1 MSILFRVLPLG
12 QRIVTRVKPEASV
25 QPLEQ
30 LKSLR
35 QQVEAELQDFLTAQ
49 SNYFTSIAPELK
61 PAAGSLSAFVI
72 NGGKRFR
79 PLFAAVGALGA
90 GSNLSQSEIRAFA
103 SLELLQA
110 CALIHDDLMDASDT
124 RRGEPAIHKLFESMH
139 ESENYQGKATQF
151 GLSASVL
158 IGDLALIW
166 SDLMLNSSGVQS
178 DCLLAAL
185 AVHDEMRV
193 ELIAGQYLDVF
204 EQARGT
210 QSVAQALN
218 IARYKS
224 AKYTIERPLH
234 LGAAIAIPDA
244 AKRAQIVSIYSE
256 FGLPLGEAF
265 QLRDD
270 LLGVFGDPKVTGKP
284 AGDDLREGK
293 RTVLMAMTHDRIS
306 GPAEAEFLK
315 EFGNHDISESAIAR
329 LQEIITET
337 GAAMHVEDLID
348 ELTSTALEALNRD
361 EIVPQAR
368 ELLTEMAIIATK
380 RNT

>member
-1 MSILFRVLPLG
+1 M
-12 QRIVTRVKPEASV
+12 KPDTSA
-25 QPLEQ
+25 QPLDQ
-30 LKSLR
+30 LKDLR
-35 QQVEAELQDFLTAQ
+35 TQVEAELTTFLDEQ
-49 SNYFTSIAPELK
+49 CKYFTAIAPELA
-61 PAAGSLSAFVI
+61 PACQSLSAFVI

-79 PLFAAVGALGA
+79 PIFAAVGALGA
-90 GSNLSQSEIRAFA
+90 GSQLTQPEIRAFA

-124 RRGEPAIHKLFESMH
+124 RRGEPAIHKLFETMH
-139 ESENYQGKATQF
+139 IAEKFAGSTKQF
-151 GLSASVL
+151 GLSAAVL

-166 SDLMLNSSGVQS
+166 SDLALNSAGLESAS
-178 DCLLAAL
+178 LLAAL
-185 AVHDEMRV
+185 SVHDEMRV

-234 LGAAIAIPDA
+234 LGAAIALPDPAERA
-244 AKRAQIVSIYSE
+244 ALTSIYSE

-270 LLGVFGDPKVTGKP
+270 MLGVFGDPKVTGKP

-293 RTVLMAMTHDRIS
+293 RTVLMAMTHDRIT
-306 GPAEAEFLK
+306 GAAEAEFMQ
-315 EFGNHDISESAIAR
+315 EFGNPQISESAITR

-361 EIVPQAR
+361 QISHQTR
-368 ELLTEMAIIATK
+368 TLLTQMAEVATK
-380 RNT
+380 RNM

>member
-79 PLFAAVGALGA
+79 PLFAAVGAIGA
-90 GSNLSQSEIRAFA
+90 GSDLPQSEIRAFA

-124 RRGEPAIHKLFESMH
+124 RRGEPAIHKLFELMH
-139 ESENYQGKATQF
+139 SAEKYQGKATQF

-166 SDLMLNSSGVQS
+166 SDLMLNSSGIKS
-178 DCLLAAL
+178 ESLLAAL
-185 AVHDEMRV
+185 SVHDEMRV

-244 AKRAQIVSIYSE
+244 TKRAQIVSIYSE

-284 AGDDLREGK
+284 SGDDLREGK

-306 GPAEAEFLK
+306 GAAEAEFMQ

-329 LQEIITET
+329 LQEIISET
-337 GAAMHVEDLID
+337 GAAMHVEDLIE

-380 RNT
+380 RNM

>member
-12 QRIVTRVKPEASV
+12 QRIVTRVKPEASALP
-25 QPLEQ
+25 QEQ

-35 QQVEAELQDFLTAQ
+35 EQVEAQLQDFLKIQ
-49 SNYFTSIAPELK
+49 SDYFTAIAPELK
-61 PAAGSLSAFVI
+61 PAATSLTAFVI

-79 PLFAAVGALGA
+79 PLFAAVGAMGA
-90 GSNLSQSEIRAFA
+90 GSQLSAAEIRAFA

-110 CALIHDDLMDASDT
+110 CALVHDDLMDDSDT

-139 ESENYQGKATQF
+139 ESEKYQGKASQF

-166 SDLMLNSSGVQS
+166 SDQMLNSSGIKS
-178 DCLLAAL
+178 ESLLAAL
-185 AVHDEMRV
+185 SVHDEMRV

-244 AKRAQIVSIYSE
+244 TKRPQLVSIYSE

-306 GPAEAEFLK
+306 GAAEAEFMA
-315 EFGNHDISESAIAR
+315 EFGNHDISESAITR
-329 LQEIITET
+329 LQEIISET
-337 GAAMHVEDLID
+337 GAAMHVEDLIE

-380 RNT
+380 RNM

>member
-12 QRIVTRVKPEASV
+12 QRIVTRVKPEASA

-35 QQVEAELQDFLTAQ
+35 EQVEAQLQDFLTSQ
-49 SNYFTSIAPELK
+49 SEYFTSIAPELN
-61 PAAGSLSAFVI
+61 PAATSLTAFVI

-79 PLFAAVGALGA
+79 PLFAAVGAIGA
-90 GSNLSQSEIRAFA
+90 GSQLSDAEIRAFA

-110 CALIHDDLMDASDT
+110 CALVHDDLMDASDT
-124 RRGEPAIHKLFESMH
+124 RRGEPAIHKIFESMH
-139 ESENYQGKATQF
+139 SAEKYQGKATQF

-166 SDLMLNSSGVQS
+166 SDQMLNSSGIKS
-178 DCLLAAL
+178 ESLLAAL
-185 AVHDEMRV
+185 SVHDEMRV

-210 QSVAQALN
+210 QSVAQALK

-244 AKRAQIVSIYSE
+244 AKRAQIISIYSE

-306 GPAEAEFLK
+306 GAAEAEFIQ
-315 EFGNHDISESAIAR
+315 EFGNHNISESAIAR
-329 LQEIITET
+329 LQEIISET
-337 GAAMHVEDLID
+337 GAAMHVEDLIE

-380 RNT
+380 RNM

>member
-12 QRIVTRVKPEASV
+12 QRIVTRVKPEASA

-35 QQVEAELQDFLTAQ
+35 EQVEAQLQDFLTSQ
-49 SNYFTSIAPELK
+49 SEYFTSIAPELN
-61 PAAGSLSAFVI
+61 PAATSLTAFVI

-79 PLFAAVGALGA
+79 PLFAAVGAIGA
-90 GSNLSQSEIRAFA
+90 GSQLSDAEIRAFA

-110 CALIHDDLMDASDT
+110 CALVHDDLMDASDT
-124 RRGEPAIHKLFESMH
+124 RRGEPAIHKIFESMH
-139 ESENYQGKATQF
+139 SAEKYQGRATQF

-166 SDLMLNSSGVQS
+166 SDQMLNSSGINNES
-178 DCLLAAL
+178 LLAAL
-185 AVHDEMRV
+185 SVHDEMRV

-210 QSVAQALN
+210 QSVAQALK

-244 AKRAQIVSIYSE
+244 AKRAQIISIYSE

-284 AGDDLREGK
+284 TGDDLREGK

-306 GPAEAEFLK
+306 GAAEAEFIQ
-315 EFGNHDISESAIAR
+315 EFGNHNISESAIAR
-329 LQEIITET
+329 LQEIISET
-337 GAAMHVEDLID
+337 GAAMHVEDLIE

-380 RNT
+380 RNM

>member
-35 QQVEAELQDFLTAQ
+35 EQVEAELKDFLTAQ

-79 PLFAAVGALGA
+79 PLFAAVGAMGA
-90 GSNLSQSEIRAFA
+90 GSQLNDAEIRAFA

-110 CALIHDDLMDASDT
+110 CALVHDDLVDASDT

-139 ESENYQGKATQF
+139 ESEKFQGKATQF
-151 GLSASVL
+151 GLSAAVL

-166 SDLMLNSSGVQS
+166 SDQMLNSSGIKS
-178 DCLLAAL
+178 ESLLAAL
-185 AVHDEMRV
+185 SVHDEMRV

-244 AKRAQIVSIYSE
+244 AKRAQLVSIYSE

-315 EFGNHDISESAIAR
+315 EFGNHDISDSAIAR
-329 LQEIITET
+329 LQEIISET
-337 GAAMHVEDLID
+337 GAAMHVEDLIED
-348 ELTSTALEALNRD
+348 LTSTALEALNRD

-380 RNT
+380 RNM

>member
-1 MSILFRVLPLG
+1 MPLG
-12 QRIVTRVKPEASV
+12 QRIVTRVKPEASALP
-25 QPLEQ
+25 QEQ

-35 QQVEAELQDFLTAQ
+35 EQVEAQLQDFLSTQ
-49 SNYFTSIAPELK
+49 SDYFTAIAPELK
-61 PAAGSLSAFVI
+61 PAATSLTAFVI

-79 PLFAAVGALGA
+79 PLFAAVGAMGA
-90 GSNLSQSEIRAFA
+90 GSQLSDAEIRAFA

-110 CALIHDDLMDASDT
+110 CALVHDDLMDASDT

-139 ESENYQGKATQF
+139 ESEKYQGKATQF

-166 SDLMLNSSGVQS
+166 SDQMLNSSGIKS
-178 DCLLAAL
+178 ESLLAAL
-185 AVHDEMRV
+185 SVHDEMRV

-244 AKRAQIVSIYSE
+244 AKRAQIISIYSE

-306 GPAEAEFLK
+306 GAAEAEFMQ
-315 EFGNHDISESAIAR
+315 EFGNHNISESAIAR
-329 LQEIITET
+329 LQEIISET
-337 GAAMHVEDLID
+337 GAAMHVEDLIE

-380 RNT
+380 RNM

>member
-1 MSILFRVLPLG
+1 MSILFRVIPLG
-12 QRIVTRVKPEASV
+12 QRIVTRVKPEASA

-35 QQVEAELQDFLTAQ
+35 EQVEAQLQDFLTSQ
-49 SNYFTSIAPELK
+49 SEYFTSIAPELN
-61 PAAGSLSAFVI
+61 PAATSLTAFVI

-79 PLFAAVGALGA
+79 PLFAAVGAIGA
-90 GSNLSQSEIRAFA
+90 GSQLKDAEIRAFA

-110 CALIHDDLMDASDT
+110 CALVHDDLMDASDT
-124 RRGEPAIHKLFESMH
+124 RRGEPAIHKIFESMH
-139 ESENYQGKATQF
+139 SAEKYQGKATQF

-166 SDLMLNSSGVQS
+166 SDQMLNSSGIKS
-178 DCLLAAL
+178 ESLLAAL
-185 AVHDEMRV
+185 SVHDEMRV

-210 QSVAQALN
+210 QSVAQALK

-244 AKRAQIVSIYSE
+244 AKRSQIISIYSE

-306 GPAEAEFLK
+306 GAAEAEFIQ
-315 EFGNHDISESAIAR
+315 EFGNHNISESAIAR
-329 LQEIITET
+329 LQEIISET
-337 GAAMHVEDLID
+337 GAAMHVEDLIE

-380 RNT
+380 RNM

>member
-1 MSILFRVLPLG
+1 MSIWSRGLPLG
-12 QRIVTRVKPEASV
+12 QRIVTRVKPEASA
-25 QPLEQ
+25 QSLEQ

-35 QQVEAELQDFLTAQ
+35 ERVEAQLKDFLTTQ
-49 SNYFTSIAPELK
+49 GDYFTAIAPELK
-61 PAAGSLSAFVI
+61 PAASSLSAFVV

-79 PLFAAVGALGA
+79 PLFAAVGAMGA
-90 GSNLSQSEIRAFA
+90 GSQLSDAEIRAFS

-110 CALIHDDLMDASDT
+110 CALVHDDLMDASDT

-139 ESENYQGKATQF
+139 ASEKYQGKATQF
-151 GLSASVL
+151 GLSAAVL

-166 SDLMLNSSGVQS
+166 SDLMLNSSGVS
-178 DCLLAAL
+178 NDSLLAAL
-185 AVHDEMRV
+185 SVHDEMRV

-234 LGAAIAIPDA
+234 LGAAIAMPDT

-284 AGDDLREGK
+284 SGDDLREGK

-306 GPAEAEFLK
+306 GSAEAEFMK
-315 EFGNHDISESAIAR
+315 EFGNHNISESAIAR
-329 LQEIITET
+329 LQEIISET
-337 GAAMHVEDLID
+337 GAAMHVEDLIE
-348 ELTSTALEALNRD
+348 ELTSTALEAINRD
-361 EIVPQAR
+361 EIDSQVR
-368 ELLTEMAIIATK
+368 ELLTQMAIIATK

>member
-12 QRIVTRVKPEASV
+12 QRIVTRVKPEATAQS
-25 QPLEQ
+25 LEQ

-35 QQVEAELQDFLTAQ
+35 EQVEAQLQDFLSTQ
-49 SNYFTSIAPELK
+49 SEYFTAIAPELK
-61 PAAGSLSAFVI
+61 PAATSLTAFVI

-79 PLFAAVGALGA
+79 PLFAAVGAMGA
-90 GSNLSQSEIRAFA
+90 GSQLSDAEIRAFA

-110 CALIHDDLMDASDT
+110 CALVHDDLMDASDT

-139 ESENYQGKATQF
+139 SAEKYQGKATQF

-166 SDLMLNSSGVQS
+166 SDQMLNSSGIKS
-178 DCLLAAL
+178 ESLLAAL
-185 AVHDEMRV
+185 SVHDEMRV

-244 AKRAQIVSIYSE
+244 AKRAQIISIYSE

-329 LQEIITET
+329 LQEIISET
-337 GAAMHVEDLID
+337 GAAMHVEDLIE

-380 RNT
+380 RNM

>member
-12 QRIVTRVKPEASV
+12 QRIVTRVKPEASA
-25 QPLEQ
+25 QSLEQ

-35 QQVEAELQDFLTAQ
+35 EQIEAQLQDFLTTQ
-49 SNYFTSIAPELK
+49 SDYFTAIAPELN
-61 PAAGSLSAFVI
+61 PAATSLTAFVI

-79 PLFAAVGALGA
+79 PLFAAVGAMGA
-90 GSNLSQSEIRAFA
+90 GSQLNDAEIRAFA

-110 CALIHDDLMDASDT
+110 CALVHDDLMDASDT

-139 ESENYQGKATQF
+139 ESEKFQGKATQF

-166 SDLMLNSSGVQS
+166 SDQMLNSSGIKS
-178 DCLLAAL
+178 ESLLAAL
-185 AVHDEMRV
+185 SVHDEMRV

-244 AKRAQIVSIYSE
+244 AKRAQLVSIYSE

-315 EFGNHDISESAIAR
+315 EFGNHDISDSAIAR
-329 LQEIITET
+329 LQEIISET
-337 GAAMHVEDLID
+337 GAAMHVEDLIED
-348 ELTSTALEALNRD
+348 LTSTALEALNRD

-380 RNT
+380 RNM

>member
-79 PLFAAVGALGA
+79 PLFAAVGAIGA
-90 GSNLSQSEIRAFA
+90 GSDLPQSEIRAFA

-139 ESENYQGKATQF
+139 VTEKYQGKATQF

-158 IGDLALIW
+158 VGDLALIW
-166 SDLMLNSSGVQS
+166 SDQMLNSSGIKS
-178 DCLLAAL
+178 ESLLAAL
-185 AVHDEMRV
+185 SVHDEMRV

-244 AKRAQIVSIYSE
+244 TKRAQLVSIYSE

-315 EFGNHDISESAIAR
+315 EFGNHDISEGAIAR

-337 GAAMHVEDLID
+337 GAAMHVEDLIE

>member
-12 QRIVTRVKPEASV
+12 QRIVTRVKPEASL

-61 PAAGSLSAFVI
+61 PAASSLSAFVV

-79 PLFAAVGALGA
+79 PLFAAVGAMGA
-90 GSNLSQSEIRAFA
+90 GSQLSNAEIRAFA

-110 CALIHDDLMDASDT
+110 CALVHDDLMDASDT

-139 ESENYQGKATQF
+139 SAEKYQGKATQF

-166 SDLMLNSSGVQS
+166 SDQMLNSSGINNDS
-178 DCLLAAL
+178 LLAAL
-185 AVHDEMRV
+185 SVHDEMRV

-210 QSVAQALN
+210 QSVAQALK

-244 AKRAQIVSIYSE
+244 AKRAQIISIYSE

-306 GPAEAEFLK
+306 GAAEAEFIQ
-315 EFGNHDISESAIAR
+315 EFGNHNISKSAIAR
-329 LQEIITET
+329 LQEIISET
-337 GAAMHVEDLID
+337 GAAMHVEDLIE

-380 RNT
+380 RNM

>member
-12 QRIVTRVKPEASV
+12 QRIVTRVKPEATA

-35 QQVEAELQDFLTAQ
+35 EQVEAQLQDFLSTQ
-49 SNYFTSIAPELK
+49 SEYFTSIASELN
-61 PAAGSLSAFVI
+61 PAATSLTAFVI

-79 PLFAAVGALGA
+79 PLFAAVGAMGA
-90 GSNLSQSEIRAFA
+90 GSQLSDAEIRAFA

-110 CALIHDDLMDASDT
+110 CALVHDDLMDASDT
-124 RRGEPAIHKLFESMH
+124 RRGEPAIHKLFESIH
-139 ESENYQGKATQF
+139 SAEKYQGKATQF

-166 SDLMLNSSGVQS
+166 SDQMLNSSGIKS
-178 DCLLAAL
+178 ESLLAAL
-185 AVHDEMRV
+185 SVHDEMRV

-244 AKRAQIVSIYSE
+244 AKRAHIISIYSE

-329 LQEIITET
+329 LQEIISET
-337 GAAMHVEDLID
+337 GAAMHVEDLIE

-380 RNT
+380 RNM

>member
-1 MSILFRVLPLG
+1 MSIWSHGLPLG

-35 QQVEAELQDFLTAQ
+35 EQVEAELQDFLTAQ

-79 PLFAAVGALGA
+79 PLFAAVGAIGA

-110 CALIHDDLMDASDT
+110 CALIHDDLMDESDT
-124 RRGEPAIHKLFESMH
+124 RRGEPAIHKLFETMH
-139 ESENYQGKATQF
+139 VAEKYQGKPTQF

-158 IGDLALIW
+158 VGDLALIW
-166 SDLMLNSSGVQS
+166 SDLMLNSSGIKNES
-178 DCLLAAL
+178 LLAAL
-185 AVHDEMRV
+185 SVHDEMRV

-234 LGAAIAIPDA
+234 LGAAIAIPDPA
-244 AKRAQIVSIYSE
+244 MRAQLVSIYSE

-306 GPAEAEFLK
+306 GAAEAEFLQ

-329 LQEIITET
+329 LQEIIAET
-337 GAAMHVEDLID
+337 GAAMHVEDLIE

-368 ELLTEMAIIATK
+368 ELLTEMATIATK
-380 RNT
+380 RNM

>member
-1 MSILFRVLPLG
+1 MSILFRVIPLG
-12 QRIVTRVKPEASV
+12 QRIVTRVKPEASA

-35 QQVEAELQDFLTAQ
+35 EQVEAQLQDFLTSQ
-49 SNYFTSIAPELK
+49 SEYFTSIAPELN
-61 PAAGSLSAFVI
+61 PAATSLTAFVI

-79 PLFAAVGALGA
+79 PLFAAVGAIGA
-90 GSNLSQSEIRAFA
+90 GSQLSDAEIRAFA

-110 CALIHDDLMDASDT
+110 CALVHDDLMDASDT
-124 RRGEPAIHKLFESMH
+124 RRGEPAIHKIFESMH
-139 ESENYQGKATQF
+139 SAEKYQGKATQF

-166 SDLMLNSSGVQS
+166 SDQMLNSSGIKS
-178 DCLLAAL
+178 ESLLAAL
-185 AVHDEMRV
+185 SVHDEMRV

-210 QSVAQALN
+210 QSVAQSLK

-244 AKRAQIVSIYSE
+244 AKRAQIISIYSE

-306 GPAEAEFLK
+306 GAAEAEFIQ
-315 EFGNHDISESAIAR
+315 EFGNHNISESAIAR
-329 LQEIITET
+329 LQEIISET
-337 GAAMHVEDLID
+337 GAAMHVEDLIE

-380 RNT
+380 RNM

>member
-1 MSILFRVLPLG
+1 MSILFRVIPLG

-30 LKSLR
+30 LKYLR
-35 QQVEAELQDFLTAQ
+35 EEIEAELQDFLTAQ

-79 PLFAAVGALGA
+79 PLFAAVGAMGA

-139 ESENYQGKATQF
+139 IAENYQGKATQF

-166 SDLMLNSSGVQS
+166 SDLMLNSSGVKS
-178 DCLLAAL
+178 DSLIAAIS
-185 AVHDEMRV
+185 VHDEMRV

-244 AKRAQIVSIYSE
+244 AKRAQIISIYSE

-306 GPAEAEFLK
+306 GAAEAEFMQ

-329 LQEIITET
+329 LQEIISET
-337 GAAMHVEDLID
+337 GAAMHVEDLIE

-380 RNT
+380 RNM

>member
-12 QRIVTRVKPEASV
+12 QRIVTRVKPEASA
-25 QPLEQ
+25 QSLEQ

-35 QQVEAELQDFLTAQ
+35 EQIEAQLQDFLTTQ
-49 SNYFTSIAPELK
+49 SNYFTAIAPELK
-61 PAAGSLSAFVI
+61 PAATSLTAFVI

-79 PLFAAVGALGA
+79 PLFAAVGAMGA
-90 GSNLSQSEIRAFA
+90 GSQLNDAEIRAFA

-110 CALIHDDLMDASDT
+110 CALVHDDLMDASDT

-139 ESENYQGKATQF
+139 ESEKFQGKATQF

-166 SDLMLNSSGVQS
+166 SDQMLNSSGIKS
-178 DCLLAAL
+178 ESLLAAL
-185 AVHDEMRV
+185 SVHDEMRV

-244 AKRAQIVSIYSE
+244 AKRAQLVSIYSE

-329 LQEIITET
+329 LQEIISET
-337 GAAMHVEDLID
+337 GAAMHVEDLIE

-380 RNT
+380 RNM

>member
-1 MSILFRVLPLG
+1 M
-12 QRIVTRVKPEASV
+12 KPEASAL
-25 QPLEQ
+25 PKEQ

-35 QQVEAELQDFLTAQ
+35 EQVEAQLQDFLSTQ
-49 SNYFTSIAPELK
+49 SDYFNSIAPELK
-61 PAAGSLSAFVI
+61 PAAASLTAFVI

-79 PLFAAVGALGA
+79 PIFAAVGAMGA
-90 GSNLSQSEIRAFA
+90 GSELSDAEIRAFA

-110 CALIHDDLMDASDT
+110 CALVHDDLMDASDT

-139 ESENYQGKATQF
+139 ISEKYQGKANQF

-166 SDLMLNSSGVQS
+166 SDQMLNSSGIKNES
-178 DCLLAAL
+178 LLAAL
-185 AVHDEMRV
+185 GVHDEMRV

-234 LGAAIAIPDA
+234 LGAAIAIPNSAD
-244 AKRAQIVSIYSE
+244 RAQVISIYSE

-329 LQEIITET
+329 LQEIISET
-337 GAAMHVEDLID
+337 GAAMHVEDLIE
-348 ELTSTALEALNRD
+348 ELTSTAFEAINRD
-361 EIVPQAR
+361 EIDSQAR
-368 ELLTEMAIIATK
+368 KLLTEMAIIATK

>member
-1 MSILFRVLPLG
+1 MSILSRDLPLG

-35 QQVEAELQDFLTAQ
+35 QQVEAELQDFLTSQ
-49 SNYFTSIAPELK
+49 SSYFTSIAPELK

-79 PLFAAVGALGA
+79 PLFAAVGAIGA
-90 GSNLSQSEIRAFA
+90 GSNISQPEIRAFA

-139 ESENYQGKATQF
+139 ETEKYQGKATQF

-158 IGDLALIW
+158 VGDLALIW
-166 SDLMLNSSGVQS
+166 SDLMLNSSGIKNES
-178 DCLLAAL
+178 LLAAL
-185 AVHDEMRV
+185 SVHDEMRV

-234 LGAAIAIPDA
+234 LGAAIAIPDP
-244 AKRAQIVSIYSE
+244 AKRAQLVSIYSE

-315 EFGNHDISESAIAR
+315 EFGNHDISEGAIER

-337 GAAMHVEDLID
+337 GAAMHVEDLIE

>member
-1 MSILFRVLPLG
+1 MSIWSHGLPLG

-61 PAAGSLSAFVI
+61 PAASSLSAFVV

-79 PLFAAVGALGA
+79 PLFAAVGAMGA
-90 GSNLSQSEIRAFA
+90 GSQLSNAEIRAFA

-110 CALIHDDLMDASDT
+110 CALVHDDLMDASDT

-139 ESENYQGKATQF
+139 SAEKYQGKATQF

-166 SDLMLNSSGVQS
+166 SDQMLNSSGINNDS
-178 DCLLAAL
+178 LLAAL
-185 AVHDEMRV
+185 SVHDEMRV

-234 LGAAIAIPDA
+234 LGAAIAIPDPA
-244 AKRAQIVSIYSE
+244 MRAQLVSIYSE

-306 GPAEAEFLK
+306 GAAEAEFLQ

-329 LQEIITET
+329 LQEIIAET
-337 GAAMHVEDLID
+337 GAAMHVEDLIE

-368 ELLTEMAIIATK
+368 ELLTEMATIATK
-380 RNT
+380 RNM

>member
-1 MSILFRVLPLG
+1 M
-12 QRIVTRVKPEASV
+12 KPEAST
-25 QPLEQ
+25 QSLEQ
-30 LKSLR
+30 LSSLR
-35 QQVEAELQDFLTAQ
+35 EEVEAQLKDFLTAQ
-49 SNYFTSIAPELK
+49 SDYFTSIAPELR
-61 PAAGSLSAFVI
+61 PAAMSLSAFI
-72 NGGKRFR
+72 NNGGKRFR
-79 PLFAAVGALGA
+79 PLFAAVGAMGA
-90 GSNLSQSEIRAFA
+90 GSKLNSSEMRAFA

-124 RRGEPAIHKLFESMH
+124 RRGEPAIHKLFESVH
-139 ESENYQGKATQF
+139 VAESYQGKATQF
-151 GLSASVL
+151 GLSAAVL

-166 SDLMLNSSGVQS
+166 SDQMLNSSGIKNES
-178 DCLLAAL
+178 LFAAL
-185 AVHDEMRV
+185 SVHDEMRV

-244 AKRAQIVSIYSE
+244 AKRAEIASIYSE

-270 LLGVFGDPKVTGKP
+270 LLGVFGDPKITGKP

-306 GPAEAEFLK
+306 GPAETEFLA
-315 EFGNHDISESAIAR
+315 EFGNHDISEAAIAR
-329 LQEIITET
+329 LQEIISET
-337 GAAMHVEDLID
+337 GAAMHVEDLIE
-348 ELTSTALEALNRD
+348 ELTSTALEAINRD
-361 EIVPQAR
+361 EIDSQAR
-368 ELLTEMAIIATK
+368 ELLTQMAIIATK

>member
-1 MSILFRVLPLG
+1 M
-12 QRIVTRVKPEASV
+12 KPEASALP
-25 QPLEQ
+25 QEQ

-35 QQVEAELQDFLTAQ
+35 ERVEAQLQDFLKIQ
-49 SNYFTSIAPELK
+49 SDYFTAIAPELK
-61 PAAGSLSAFVI
+61 PAATSLTAFVI

-79 PLFAAVGALGA
+79 PLFAAVGAMGA
-90 GSNLSQSEIRAFA
+90 GSQLSDAEIRAFA

-110 CALIHDDLMDASDT
+110 CALVHDDLMDASDT

-139 ESENYQGKATQF
+139 ESEKYQGKASQF

-166 SDLMLNSSGVQS
+166 SDQMLNSSGIKS
-178 DCLLAAL
+178 ESLLAAL
-185 AVHDEMRV
+185 SVHDEMRV

-244 AKRAQIVSIYSE
+244 TKRAQLVSIYSE

-306 GPAEAEFLK
+306 GAAETEFMA
-315 EFGNHDISESAIAR
+315 EFGNHDISESAITR
-329 LQEIITET
+329 LQEIISET
-337 GAAMHVEDLID
+337 GAAMHVEDLIE

-361 EIVPQAR
+361 EIVPKAR

-380 RNT
+380 RNM

>member
-1 MSILFRVLPLG
+1 MSILFRAIPLG
-12 QRIVTRVKPEASV
+12 QRIVTRVKPEASA

-35 QQVEAELQDFLTAQ
+35 EQVEAQLQDFLTSQ
-49 SNYFTSIAPELK
+49 SEYFTSIAPELN
-61 PAAGSLSAFVI
+61 PAATSLTAFVI

-79 PLFAAVGALGA
+79 PLFAAVGAIGA
-90 GSNLSQSEIRAFA
+90 GSQLSDAEIRAFA

-110 CALIHDDLMDASDT
+110 CALVHDDLMDASDT
-124 RRGEPAIHKLFESMH
+124 RRGEPAIHKIFESMH
-139 ESENYQGKATQF
+139 SAEKYQGKATQF

-166 SDLMLNSSGVQS
+166 SDQMLNSSGIKS
-178 DCLLAAL
+178 ESLLAAL
-185 AVHDEMRV
+185 SVHDEMRV

-210 QSVAQALN
+210 QSVAQALK

-244 AKRAQIVSIYSE
+244 AKRAQIISIYSE

-306 GPAEAEFLK
+306 GAAEAEFIQ
-315 EFGNHDISESAIAR
+315 EFGNHNISESAIAR
-329 LQEIITET
+329 LQEIISET
-337 GAAMHVEDLID
+337 GAAMHVEDLIE

-380 RNT
+380 RNM

>member
-1 MSILFRVLPLG
+1 
-12 QRIVTRVKPEASV
+12 VKPEASAH
-25 QPLEQ
+25 PLEQ
-30 LKSLR
+30 LKTLR
-35 QQVEAELQDFLTAQ
+35 EQVEAQLKDFLAAQ
-49 SNYFTSIAPELK
+49 GDYFTSIAPELE
-61 PAAGSLSAFVI
+61 PASNSLSAFVI

-79 PLFAAVGALGA
+79 PIFAAVGAMGA
-90 GSNLSQSEIRAFA
+90 GSNLSDPEMRAFS

-110 CALIHDDLMDASDT
+110 CALVHDDLMDASDT
-124 RRGEPAIHKLFESMH
+124 RRGEPAIHKLFETMH
-139 ESENYQGKATQF
+139 ATEKYQGKTSQF
-151 GLSASVL
+151 GLSAAVL

-166 SDLMLNSSGVQS
+166 SDLMLNSSGIKNDS
-178 DCLLAAL
+178 LLAAL
-185 AVHDEMRV
+185 SVHDEMRV

-234 LGAAIAIPDA
+234 LGAAIAIPDVA
-244 AKRAQIVSIYSE
+244 QRAKLVSIYSE

-315 EFGNHDISESAIAR
+315 EFGNHNISDSAIAR
-329 LQEIITET
+329 LQEIIAET
-337 GAAMHVEDLID
+337 GAAMHVEDLIE
-348 ELTSTALEALNRD
+348 ELTSTALEAINRD
-361 EIVPQAR
+361 EIDLQAR
-368 ELLTEMAIIATK
+368 KLLTEMAIIATQ

>member
-1 MSILFRVLPLG
+1 MSIWSRGLPLG
-12 QRIVTRVKPEASV
+12 QRIDTRVKPEASA
-25 QPLEQ
+25 QSLEQ

-35 QQVEAELQDFLTAQ
+35 EQVEAQLKDFLTTQ
-49 SNYFTSIAPELK
+49 SEYFTAIAPELK
-61 PAAGSLSAFVI
+61 PAATSLTAFVI

-79 PLFAAVGALGA
+79 PLFAAVGAMGA
-90 GSNLSQSEIRAFA
+90 GSQLSDAEIRAFS

-110 CALIHDDLMDASDT
+110 CALVHDDLMDASDT

-139 ESENYQGKATQF
+139 VAEKYQGKATQF

-166 SDLMLNSSGVQS
+166 SDQMLNSSGIKNES
-178 DCLLAAL
+178 LLAAL
-185 AVHDEMRV
+185 SVHDEMRV

-234 LGAAIAIPDA
+234 LGAAIAMPDA

-329 LQEIITET
+329 LQEIIAET
-337 GAAMHVEDLID
+337 GAAMHVEDLIE
-348 ELTSTALEALNRD
+348 ELTSTALEAIARD
-361 EIVPQAR
+361 EIDSQAR
-368 ELLTEMAIIATK
+368 KLLTEMAIIATK

>member
-1 MSILFRVLPLG
+1 MSILFRLIPLG
-12 QRIVTRVKPEASV
+12 QRIVTRVKPEASAL
-25 QPLEQ
+25 PLEQ

-35 QQVEAELQDFLTAQ
+35 EQVEAQLKDFLSEQ
-49 SNYFTSIAPELK
+49 SEYFTSIAPELE
-61 PAAGSLSAFVI
+61 PAATSLTAFVI

-79 PLFAAVGALGA
+79 PLFAAVGAMGA
-90 GSNLSQSEIRAFA
+90 GSQLSAAEFRAFA

-110 CALIHDDLMDASDT
+110 CALVHDDLMDASDT
-124 RRGEPAIHKLFESMH
+124 RRGEPAIHKLFQSMH

-151 GLSASVL
+151 GLSAAVL

-166 SDLMLNSSGVQS
+166 SDQMLNSSGIKNES
-178 DCLLAAL
+178 LLAAL
-185 AVHDEMRV
+185 SVHDEMRV

-234 LGAAIAIPDA
+234 LGAAIAIPDE

-315 EFGNHDISESAIAR
+315 EFGNPDISESAIAR
-329 LQEIITET
+329 LQEIISET
-337 GAAMHVEDLID
+337 GAAMHVEDLIE

-380 RNT
+380 RNM

>member
-12 QRIVTRVKPEASV
+12 QRIVTRVKPEASA

-35 QQVEAELQDFLTAQ
+35 EQVEAQLQDFLTSQ
-49 SNYFTSIAPELK
+49 SEYFTSIAPELN
-61 PAAGSLSAFVI
+61 PAATSLTAFVI

-79 PLFAAVGALGA
+79 PLFAAVGAIGA
-90 GSNLSQSEIRAFA
+90 GSQLSDAEIRAFA

-110 CALIHDDLMDASDT
+110 CALVHDDLMDASDT
-124 RRGEPAIHKLFESMH
+124 RRGKPAIHKIFESMH
-139 ESENYQGKATQF
+139 SAEKYQGKATQF

-166 SDLMLNSSGVQS
+166 SDQMLNSSGINNES
-178 DCLLAAL
+178 LLAAL
-185 AVHDEMRV
+185 SVHDEMRV

-210 QSVAQALN
+210 QSVAQALK

-244 AKRAQIVSIYSE
+244 AKRAQIISIYSE

-306 GPAEAEFLK
+306 GAAEAEFIQ
-315 EFGNHDISESAIAR
+315 EFGNHNISESAIAR
-329 LQEIITET
+329 LQEIISET
-337 GAAMHVEDLID
+337 GAAMHVEDLIE

-380 RNT
+380 RNM

>member
-1 MSILFRVLPLG
+1 
-12 QRIVTRVKPEASV
+12 VKPEAST
-25 QPLEQ
+25 QSLEQ
-30 LKSLR
+30 LSSLR
-35 QQVEAELQDFLTAQ
+35 DQVEAQLKDFLNVQ
-49 SNYFTSIAPELK
+49 SDYFTSIAPELK
-61 PAAGSLSAFVI
+61 PAASSLSAFVN

-79 PLFAAVGALGA
+79 PLFAAVGAMGA
-90 GSNLSQSEIRAFA
+90 GSKLSTSEMRAFA

-124 RRGEPAIHKLFESMH
+124 RRGEPAIHKLFEAMH
-139 ESENYQGKATQF
+139 VTEKYQGKATQF

-166 SDLMLNSSGVQS
+166 SDQMLNSSGIENES
-178 DCLLAAL
+178 LLAAL
-185 AVHDEMRV
+185 SVHDEMRV

-234 LGAAIAIPDA
+234 LGAAIAIPNS
-244 AKRAQIVSIYSE
+244 AKRAEIVSIYSE

-270 LLGVFGDPKVTGKP
+270 LLGVFGDPKITGKP

-306 GPAEAEFLK
+306 GPAEKEFLA
-315 EFGNHDISESAIAR
+315 EFGNPAISEVAIAR
-329 LQEIITET
+329 LQEIISET
-337 GAAMHVEDLID
+337 GAAMHVEDLIE
-348 ELTSTALEALNRD
+348 ELTSTALEAINRD
-361 EIVPQAR
+361 EIDSQAR
-368 ELLTEMAIIATK
+368 ELLTHMAIIATR

>member
-12 QRIVTRVKPEASV
+12 QRIVTRVKPEASALP
-25 QPLEQ
+25 QEQ

-35 QQVEAELQDFLTAQ
+35 EQVEAQLQDFLKIQ
-49 SNYFTSIAPELK
+49 SDYFTAIAPELK
-61 PAAGSLSAFVI
+61 PAATSLTAFVI

-79 PLFAAVGALGA
+79 PLFAAVGAMGA
-90 GSNLSQSEIRAFA
+90 GSQLSAAEIRAFA

-110 CALIHDDLMDASDT
+110 CALVHDDLMDASDT

-139 ESENYQGKATQF
+139 ESEKYQGKASQF

-166 SDLMLNSSGVQS
+166 SDQMLNSSGIKS
-178 DCLLAAL
+178 ESLLAAL
-185 AVHDEMRV
+185 SVHDEMRV

-244 AKRAQIVSIYSE
+244 TKRAPLVSIYSE

-306 GPAEAEFLK
+306 GAAEAEFMAV
-315 EFGNHDISESAIAR
+315 FGNHDISESAIAR
-329 LQEIITET
+329 LQEIISET
-337 GAAMHVEDLID
+337 GAAMHVEDLIE

-368 ELLTEMAIIATK
+368 ELLTEMANIATK
-380 RNT
+380 RNM

>member
-1 MSILFRVLPLG
+1 MKLDTS
-12 QRIVTRVKPEASV
+12 TH
-25 QPLEQ
+25 PLEQ
-30 LKSLR
+30 LKAIR
-35 QQVEAELQDFLTAQ
+35 VEIEGELTTFLTEQ
-49 SNYFTSIAPELK
+49 CTYFTSIAPELS
-61 PAAGSLSAFVI
+61 AACQSLSAFVQ

-79 PLFAAVGALGA
+79 PTFAAVGALGA
-90 GSNLSQSEIRAFA
+90 GSELTQAELRAFA

-124 RRGEPAIHKLFESMH
+124 RRGEPAIHKLFERMH
-139 ESENYQGKATQF
+139 SAEKFSGSATQF
-151 GLSASVL
+151 GLSSAVL

-166 SDLMLNSSGVQS
+166 SDLMLNSAGLQNDSILS
-178 DCLLAAL
+178 AL
-185 AVHDEMRV
+185 KVHDEMRI

-234 LGAAIAIPDA
+234 LGAAIVIPDA
-244 AKRAQIVSIYSE
+244 AQRADLTSIYSE

-270 LLGVFGDPKVTGKP
+270 LLGVFGDPEITGKP
-284 AGDDLREGK
+284 SGDDLREGK

-306 GPAEAEFLK
+306 GVAEAEFMQ
-315 EFGNHDISESAIAR
+315 EFGNPDISEGSITR
-329 LQEIITET
+329 LQEIISET
-337 GAAMHVEDLID
+337 GAVMHVEDLIE
-348 ELTSTALEALNRD
+348 ELTSTSLEALNRD
-361 EIVPQAR
+361 EISQQTRA
-368 ELLTEMAIIATK
+368 LLIQMAEIATK
-380 RNT
+380 RNM

>member
-1 MSILFRVLPLG
+1 MSILFRLIALG
-12 QRIVTRVKPEASV
+12 QRIVTRVKPEASAL
-25 QPLEQ
+25 PLEQ

-35 QQVEAELQDFLTAQ
+35 EQVEAQLKDFLSKQ
-49 SNYFTSIAPELK
+49 SEYFTSIAPELE
-61 PAAGSLSAFVI
+61 PAATSLTAFVV

-79 PLFAAVGALGA
+79 PLFAAVGAMGA
-90 GSNLSQSEIRAFA
+90 GSQLSPAEFRAFA

-110 CALIHDDLMDASDT
+110 CALVHDDLMDASDT

-139 ESENYQGKATQF
+139 ETENYQGKATQF
-151 GLSASVL
+151 GLSAAVL

-166 SDLMLNSSGVQS
+166 SDQMLNSSGIKNES
-178 DCLLAAL
+178 LLAAL
-185 AVHDEMRV
+185 SVHDEMRV

-234 LGAAIAIPDA
+234 LGAAIAIPDET
-244 AKRAQIVSIYSE
+244 KRAQIVSIYSE

-329 LQEIITET
+329 LQEIISET
-337 GAAMHVEDLID
+337 GAAMHVEDLIE

-380 RNT
+380 RNM

>member
-1 MSILFRVLPLG
+1 MSILFRVIPLG

-30 LKSLR
+30 LKYLR
-35 QQVEAELQDFLTAQ
+35 EEIEAELQDFLTAQ

-79 PLFAAVGALGA
+79 PLFAAVGAMGA

-139 ESENYQGKATQF
+139 IAENYQGKATQF

-166 SDLMLNSSGVQS
+166 SDLMLNSSGVKS
-178 DCLLAAL
+178 DSLIAAIC
-185 AVHDEMRV
+185 VHDEMRV

-244 AKRAQIVSIYSE
+244 AKRAQIISIYSE

-306 GPAEAEFLK
+306 GAAEAEFMQ

-329 LQEIITET
+329 LQEIISET
-337 GAAMHVEDLID
+337 GAAMHVEDLIE

-380 RNT
+380 RNM

>member
-1 MSILFRVLPLG
+1 MSILFRLIPLG
-12 QRIVTRVKPEASV
+12 QRIVTRVKPEASAL
-25 QPLEQ
+25 PLEQ

-35 QQVEAELQDFLTAQ
+35 EQVEAQLKGFLSEQ
-49 SNYFTSIAPELK
+49 SEYFTSIAPELE
-61 PAAGSLSAFVI
+61 PAATSLTAFVI

-79 PLFAAVGALGA
+79 PLFAAVGAMGA
-90 GSNLSQSEIRAFA
+90 GSQLSAAEFRAFA

-110 CALIHDDLMDASDT
+110 CALVHDDLMDASDT
-124 RRGEPAIHKLFESMH
+124 RRGEPAIHKLFQSMH
-139 ESENYQGKATQF
+139 ESENYRGKATQF
-151 GLSASVL
+151 GLSAAVL

-166 SDLMLNSSGVQS
+166 SDQMLNSSGIKNES
-178 DCLLAAL
+178 LLAAL
-185 AVHDEMRV
+185 SVHDEMRV

-234 LGAAIAIPDA
+234 LGAAIAIPDET
-244 AKRAQIVSIYSE
+244 KRAQIVSIYSE

-315 EFGNHDISESAIAR
+315 EFGNPDISESAIAR
-329 LQEIITET
+329 LQEIISET
-337 GAAMHVEDLID
+337 GAAIHVEDLIE

-380 RNT
+380 RNM

>member
-12 QRIVTRVKPEASV
+12 QRIVTRVKPEASA
-25 QPLEQ
+25 QSLEQ

-35 QQVEAELQDFLTAQ
+35 EQVEAQLQDFLTTQ
-49 SNYFTSIAPELK
+49 SDYFTAIAPELK
-61 PAAGSLSAFVI
+61 PAATSLTAFVI

-79 PLFAAVGALGA
+79 PLFAAVGAMGA
-90 GSNLSQSEIRAFA
+90 GSQLSDAEIRAFA

-110 CALIHDDLMDASDT
+110 CALVHDDLMDASDT

-139 ESENYQGKATQF
+139 ESEKFQGKATQF
-151 GLSASVL
+151 GLSAAVL

-166 SDLMLNSSGVQS
+166 SDQMLNSSGIKS
-178 DCLLAAL
+178 ESLLAAL
-185 AVHDEMRV
+185 SVHDEMRV

-244 AKRAQIVSIYSE
+244 AKRAQLVSIYSE

-306 GPAEAEFLK
+306 GLAEAEFLK

-329 LQEIITET
+329 LQEIISET
-337 GAAMHVEDLID
+337 GAAMHVEDLIED
-348 ELTSTALEALNRD
+348 LTSTALEALNRD

-380 RNT
+380 RNM

>member
-12 QRIVTRVKPEASV
+12 QRIVTRVKPEASL

-35 QQVEAELQDFLTAQ
+35 EQVEAELQDFLTAQ

-61 PAAGSLSAFVI
+61 PAATSLSAFVI

-79 PLFAAVGALGA
+79 PLFAAVGAIGA
-90 GSNLSQSEIRAFA
+90 GSNLSQSEIRAFS

-110 CALIHDDLMDASDT
+110 CALVHDDLMDASDT

-139 ESENYQGKATQF
+139 SAEKYQGSATQF

-166 SDLMLNSSGVQS
+166 SDQMLNSSGIS
-178 DCLLAAL
+178 KDSLLAAL
-185 AVHDEMRV
+185 SVHDEMRV

-234 LGAAIAIPDA
+234 LGAAIAMPDA
-244 AKRAQIVSIYSE
+244 TKRAQIVSIYSE

-306 GPAEAEFLK
+306 GAAEAEFMQQ
-315 EFGNHDISESAIAR
+315 FGNHDISESAIAR
-329 LQEIITET
+329 LQEIISET
-337 GAAMHVEDLID
+337 GAAMHVEDLIE

-380 RNT
+380 RNM

>member
-1 MSILFRVLPLG
+1 MSIWSRVLPLG
-12 QRIVTRVKPEASV
+12 QRIVTRVKPEASA

-35 QQVEAELQDFLTAQ
+35 KQVESHLQDFLSTQ
-49 SNYFTSIAPELK
+49 SDYFTAIAPELK
-61 PAAGSLSAFVI
+61 PVSTSLSAFVV

-79 PLFAAVGALGA
+79 PLFAAVGAMGA
-90 GSNLSQSEIRAFA
+90 GSELSDPEMRAFA

-124 RRGEPAIHKLFESMH
+124 RRGEPAIHKLFETMH
-139 ESENYQGKATQF
+139 VAEKYQGKTTQF

-166 SDLMLNSSGVQS
+166 SDLMLNSSGIKNES
-178 DCLLAAL
+178 LLAAL
-185 AVHDEMRV
+185 SVHDEMRV

-234 LGAAIAIPDA
+234 LGAAIAIPDV
-244 AKRAQIVSIYSE
+244 AKQAQINSIYSE

-306 GPAEAEFLK
+306 GAAEAEFLS
-315 EFGNHDISESAIAR
+315 EFGNHDISASAIAR
-329 LQEIITET
+329 LQEIIIET
-337 GAAMHVEDLID
+337 GAAMHVEDLIE
-348 ELTSTALEALNRD
+348 ELTSTALEAINRD
-361 EIVPQAR
+361 EIDSQAR
-368 ELLTEMAIIATK
+368 NLLTEMAIIATK

>member
-12 QRIVTRVKPEASV
+12 QRIVTRVKPEASL

-35 QQVEAELQDFLTAQ
+35 EQVEAELQDFLTAQ

-61 PAAGSLSAFVI
+61 PTATSLSAFVI

-79 PLFAAVGALGA
+79 PLFAAVGAIGA
-90 GSNLSQSEIRAFA
+90 GSNLSQSEIRAFS

-110 CALIHDDLMDASDT
+110 CALVHDDLMDASDT

-139 ESENYQGKATQF
+139 AAEKYQGSATQF

-166 SDLMLNSSGVQS
+166 SDQMLNSSGIS
-178 DCLLAAL
+178 KDSLLAAL
-185 AVHDEMRV
+185 SVHDEMRV

-234 LGAAIAIPDA
+234 LGAAIAMPDA
-244 AKRAQIVSIYSE
+244 TKRAQIVSIYSE

-306 GPAEAEFLK
+306 GAAEAEFMQ

-329 LQEIITET
+329 LQEIISET
-337 GAAMHVEDLID
+337 GAAMHVEDLIE

-380 RNT
+380 RNM